1 MLSINYTP
9 DQLLKLTG
17 GAYHQKAFEEEKIR
31 DVLIDSRRLVNPEH
45 CLFIALKTPKN
56 DGHNYVADL
65 YDKGVRNYILDHIP
79 ENVED
84 LADANIIIVKDTLRA
99 LQKIGEYH
107 RKQFDIPVIG
117 ITGSN
122 GKTIVKEWL
131 YQLLQ
136 HDYNIV
142 RSPKSYNSQVGV
154 ALSALQMN
162 EDNNLAIF
170 EAGISETD
178 EMERLQPIIRPTIG
192 IFTNIGQA
200 HNENFINISQKVG
213 EKLNLFTA
221 VDTLIYTPDHY
232 EIREQIIKSELYR
245 KINIFKWSRKAS
257 ADLIIYAISKDQR
270 QTKIQANF
278 QNKEIEIVIPF
289 TDQASVENA
298 MHCWMT
304 MLHLGYDNETIAARI
319 KTLSPV
325 AMRLELKE
333 GINHCSIINDSYNSD
348 FNALVIALDFMNQQK
363 QHKKKTVI
371 LSDILQSGM
380 NNLTLYQSVY
390 ELLKEKQIDRLIG
403 IGKNITQQ
411 SNQFQDME
419 AEFYPSTNDFLNK
432 FSIASFNNETILL
445 KGARIF
451 EFEQI
456 NKNLQ
461 QQSHETVME
470 INLNALVDNYNF
482 FRSAVQP
489 DTKIM
494 AMVKAFSYGS
504 GSFEIANI
512 LQYHR
517 VDYLGVAYTDE
528 GVELRKSGITLP
540 LMVMNPEEHSFDIMI
555 RHNLE
560 PEIYSFRVL
569 DLLDKATE
577 RNIVQDQKPVGI
589 HLKLDTG
596 MRRLGFK
603 ENEIDDVIEKIL
615 NNPLIRIKSVFSH
628 LAASDEPGE
637 VAFTKKQ
644 ISRFE
649 SMSSKIQ
656 NYFDHKIIRH
666 ISNSAAI
673 TRYPQAQFDMV
684 RLGIGLYGVATD
696 SEIKNKL
703 RNVSR
708 LKTSISQLKFVKK
721 GETVGYGRAF
731 EADTDMKIGIVP
743 IGYADG
749 LSRILS
755 NKKGKLWV
763 NGNAAP
769 IVGNICMDMCMVDLN
784 GLEVNEGDEVIVFD
798 DQHNIEE
805 MAKDLGTIP
814 YEVLTNVSRRVKRV
828 YFHEG

>member
-9 DQLLKLTG
+9 DQLLQLTG
-17 GAYHQKAFEEEKIR
+17 GVYHQKAFDEENIK

-45 CLFIALKTPKN
+45 CLFIALKTRKN

-65 YDKGVRNYILDHIP
+65 YNKGVRNYILDHIP
-79 ENVED
+79 DNAQD
-84 LADANIIIVKDTLRA
+84 LTNANIILVKDTLRA

-136 HDYNIV
+136 NDYNIV

-178 EMERLQPIIRPTIG
+178 EMERLQAIVRPTIG
-192 IFTNIGQA
+192 VFTNIGQA
-200 HNENFINISQKVG
+200 HNENFINIPQKVG
-213 EKLNLFTA
+213 EKLKLFTA
-221 VDTLIYTPDHY
+221 VDTLIYSSDHY
-232 EIREQIIKSELYR
+232 EIREQIIKSELSR
-245 KINIFKWSRKAS
+245 KINIFKWSKNAD
-257 ADLIIYAISKDQR
+257 ADLLIQEISRNQR
-270 QTKIQANF
+270 QTNIRGIYQSRNV
-278 QNKEIEIVIPF
+278 EIIIPF
-289 TDQASVENA
+289 TDHASIENA
-298 MHCWMT
+298 IHCWMT
-304 MLHLGYDNETIAARI
+304 MLLLGYDNDTINERMQS
-319 KTLSPV
+319 LSPV

-333 GINHCSIINDSYNSD
+333 GINHCSVINDSYNSD

-363 QHKKKTVI
+363 QHQKKTVV

-403 IGKNITQQ
+403 IGKNISQQ
-411 SNQFQDME
+411 SNQFQDMD
-419 AEFYPSTNDFLNK
+419 AEFYPSTEDFLNK

-445 KGARIF
+445 KGARMF
-451 EFEQI
+451 EFERI
-456 NKNLQ
+456 NKVLQ

-470 INLNALVDNYNF
+470 INLNALIDNYNY
-482 FRSAVQP
+482 FRSVVKPEAR
-489 DTKIM
+489 IM

-569 DLLDKATE
+569 DLLDKAIE

-596 MRRLGFK
+596 MRRLGFT
-603 ENEIDDVIEKIL
+603 EDELEEVIAKIQ
-615 NNPLIRIKSVFSH
+615 NNPLIRINSVFSH
-628 LAASDEPGE
+628 LAASDEPDE
-637 VAFTKKQ
+637 TAFTKSQ
-644 ISRFE
+644 ISSFE
-649 SMSSKIQ
+649 KMASKIQ
-656 NYFDHKIIRH
+656 DNFDYEIIRH

-673 TRYPQAQFDMV
+673 TRYTDAQFDMV

-696 SEIKNKL
+696 PAIKDKL

-708 LKTSISQLKFVKK
+708 LKTSISQIKYISK
-721 GETVGYGRAF
+721 GETVGYSRAF
-731 EADTDMKIGIVP
+731 KADSDMKIGIIP

-755 NKKGKLWV
+755 NRKGKLWV
-763 NGNAAP
+763 NGNSAP

-784 GLEVNEGDEVIVFD
+784 GLEVEEGDEVIVFD

-828 YFHEG
+828 YYHEG

>member
-9 DQLLKLTG
+9 DQLVKLTG
-17 GAYHQKAFEEEKIR
+17 GVYHQKAFEEKKIK

-45 CLFIALKTPKN
+45 CLFVALKTRKN
-56 DGHNYVADL
+56 DGHNYVAEL
-65 YDKGVRNYILDHIP
+65 YTKGVRNYILNHIP
-79 ENVED
+79 DNAQD
-84 LADANIIIVKDTLRA
+84 MPNANIILVKDTLKA

-122 GKTIVKEWL
+122 GKTIIKEWL

-136 HDYNIV
+136 NDYNIV

-154 ALSALQMN
+154 ALSALQMS

-178 EMERLQPIIRPTIG
+178 EMERLQAIIRPTIG
-192 IFTNIGQA
+192 IFTNIGPA

-213 EKLNLFTA
+213 EKLKLFTA
-221 VDTLIYTPDHY
+221 VDTLIYSSDHY
-232 EIREQIIKSELYR
+232 EIREQIIKSELAH
-245 KINIFKWSRKAS
+245 KINIFKWSKNPDS
-257 ADLIIYAISKDQR
+257 DLVIQEISRNQR
-270 QTKIQANF
+270 QTIIQGRYQDQDVKI
-278 QNKEIEIVIPF
+278 IIPF
-289 TDQASVENA
+289 TDQASIENA
-298 MHCWMT
+298 IHCWMT
-304 MLHLGYDNETIAARI
+304 MLLLNYDNDTINERI
-319 KTLSPV
+319 QSLSPV

-333 GINHCSIINDSYNSD
+333 GINHCSVINDSYNSD

-363 QHKKKTVI
+363 QHQKKTVI

-380 NNLTLYQSVY
+380 NNLNLYQSVY

-403 IGKNITQQ
+403 IGKNIRQQ
-411 SNQFQDME
+411 SNQFQDMD
-419 AEFYPSTNDFLNK
+419 AEFYASTDDFLNK

-445 KGARIF
+445 KGARMF
-451 EFEQI
+451 EFERI
-456 NKNLQ
+456 NKVLQ
-461 QQSHETVME
+461 QQSHETVLE
-470 INLNALVDNYNF
+470 INLNALIDNYNY
-482 FRSAVQP
+482 FRSVVKP

-569 DLLDKATE
+569 ELLDKAIE
-577 RNIVQDQKPVGI
+577 RNIVQDQRPVGI

-596 MRRLGFK
+596 MRRLGFTYD
-603 ENEIDDVIEKIL
+603 EVDEVISKIQ
-615 NNPLIRIKSVFSH
+615 NNPLIRINSVFSH
-628 LAASDEPGE
+628 LAASDEPDE
-637 VAFTKKQ
+637 TDFTQNQ
-644 ISRFE
+644 IESFE
-649 SMSSKIQ
+649 KMASKIQ
-656 NYFDHKIIRH
+656 RHFEYEITRH

-673 TRYPQAQFDMV
+673 TRYPNAQLDMV

-696 SEIKNKL
+696 PGIKSKL

-708 LKTSISQLKFVKK
+708 LKTSISQIKYINKD
-721 GETVGYGRAF
+721 ETVGYSRAF
-731 EADTDMKIGIVP
+731 KAETDMKIGIVP

-755 NKKGKLWV
+755 NKKGRLWV
-763 NGNAAP
+763 KGQAAP

-784 GLEVNEGDEVIVFD
+784 GLEVEEGDEVVVFD
-798 DQHNIEE
+798 DQHTIEE
-805 MAKDLGTIP
+805 MANDLGTIP

-828 YFHEG
+828 YYHEG

>member
-17 GAYHQKAFEEEKIR
+17 GVYHQKAFEEEKIK

-45 CLFIALKTPKN
+45 CLFIALKTRKN

-65 YDKGVRNYILDHIP
+65 YNKGVRNYILDHIP
-79 ENVED
+79 DNAQD
-84 LADANIIIVKDTLRA
+84 LTNANIILVKDTLRA

-136 HDYNIV
+136 NDYNIV

-162 EDNNLAIF
+162 GGNNLAIF

-178 EMERLQPIIRPTIG
+178 EMERLQAIVRPTIG

-200 HNENFINISQKVG
+200 HNENFINIPQKVG
-213 EKLNLFTA
+213 EKLKLFTA
-221 VDTLIYTPDHY
+221 VNTLIYSSDHY
-232 EIREQIIKSELYR
+232 EIREQIIKSELSH
-245 KINIFKWSRKAS
+245 KINIFKWSKNAD
-257 ADLIIYAISKDQR
+257 ADLLIQDISRNQR
-270 QTKIQANF
+270 QTNIRGIY
-278 QNKEIEIVIPF
+278 QNRNVEIIIPF
-289 TDQASVENA
+289 TDQASIENA
-298 MHCWMT
+298 IHCWMT
-304 MLHLGYDNETIAARI
+304 MLLLGYDNDTINERMQS
-319 KTLSPV
+319 LSPV

-333 GINHCSIINDSYNSD
+333 GINHCSVINDSYNSD

-363 QHKKKTVI
+363 QHQKKTVI

-403 IGKNITQQ
+403 IGKNISQQ
-411 SNQFQDME
+411 SNQFQDMD
-419 AEFYPSTNDFLNK
+419 AEFYPSTDDFLNR

-445 KGARIF
+445 KGARMF
-451 EFEQI
+451 EFERI
-456 NKNLQ
+456 NKVLQ

-470 INLNALVDNYNF
+470 INLNALVDNYNY
-482 FRSAVQP
+482 FRSVVKPGA
-489 DTKIM
+489 KIM

-569 DLLDKATE
+569 DLLDKAIE

-596 MRRLGFK
+596 MRRLGFT
-603 ENEIDDVIEKIL
+603 EDELEEVISKIQ
-615 NNPLIRIKSVFSH
+615 NNPLIRINSVFSH
-628 LAASDEPGE
+628 LAASDEPDE
-637 VAFTKKQ
+637 TAFTKNQ
-644 ISRFE
+644 ISSFE
-649 SMSSKIQ
+649 KMASKIQ
-656 NYFDHKIIRH
+656 NQFDHEIIRH

-673 TRYPQAQFDMV
+673 TRYPDAQFDMV

-696 SEIKNKL
+696 PSIKDKL

-708 LKTSISQLKFVKK
+708 LKTSISQIKYISK
-721 GETVGYGRAF
+721 GETVGYSRAF
-731 EADTDMKIGIVP
+731 KADTDMKIGIIP

-769 IVGNICMDMCMVDLN
+769 IIGNICMDMCMVDLN
-784 GLEVNEGDEVIVFD
+784 GLEVEEGDEVVVFD

-828 YFHEG
+828 YYHEG

>member
-17 GAYHQKAFEEEKIR
+17 GVYHQKAFEEEKIK

-45 CLFIALKTPKN
+45 CLFIALKTRKN

-65 YDKGVRNYILDHIP
+65 YNKGVRNYILDHIP
-79 ENVED
+79 DNAQD
-84 LADANIIIVKDTLRA
+84 LTNANIILVKDTLRA

-136 HDYNIV
+136 NDYNIV

-162 EDNNLAIF
+162 EGNNLAIF

-178 EMERLQPIIRPTIG
+178 EMERLQAIVRPTIG

-200 HNENFINISQKVG
+200 HNENFINIPQKVG
-213 EKLNLFTA
+213 EKLKLFTA
-221 VDTLIYTPDHY
+221 VNTLIYSSDHY
-232 EIREQIIKSELYR
+232 EIREQIIKSELSH
-245 KINIFKWSRKAS
+245 KINIFKWSKNAD
-257 ADLIIYAISKDQR
+257 ADLLIQDISRNQR
-270 QTKIQANF
+270 QTNIRGIY
-278 QNKEIEIVIPF
+278 QNRNVEIIIPF
-289 TDQASVENA
+289 TDQASIENA
-298 MHCWMT
+298 IHCWMT
-304 MLHLGYDNETIAARI
+304 MLLLGYDNDTINERMQS
-319 KTLSPV
+319 LSPV

-333 GINHCSIINDSYNSD
+333 GINHCSVINDSYNSD

-363 QHKKKTVI
+363 QHQKKTVI

-403 IGKNITQQ
+403 IGKNISQQ
-411 SNQFQDME
+411 SNQFQDMD
-419 AEFYPSTNDFLNK
+419 AEFYPSTDDFLNR

-445 KGARIF
+445 KGARMF
-451 EFEQI
+451 EFERI
-456 NKNLQ
+456 NKVLQ

-470 INLNALVDNYNF
+470 INLNALVDNYNY
-482 FRSAVQP
+482 FRSVVKPGA
-489 DTKIM
+489 KIM

-569 DLLDKATE
+569 DLLDKAIE

-596 MRRLGFK
+596 MRRLGFT
-603 ENEIDDVIEKIL
+603 EDELEEVISKIQ
-615 NNPLIRIKSVFSH
+615 NNPLIRINSVFSH
-628 LAASDEPGE
+628 LAASDEPDE
-637 VAFTKKQ
+637 TAFTKNQ
-644 ISRFE
+644 ISSFE
-649 SMSSKIQ
+649 KMASKIQ
-656 NYFDHKIIRH
+656 NQFDHEIIRH

-673 TRYPQAQFDMV
+673 TRYPDAQFDMV

-696 SEIKNKL
+696 PSIKDKL

-708 LKTSISQLKFVKK
+708 LKTSISQIKYISK
-721 GETVGYGRAF
+721 GETVGYSRAF
-731 EADTDMKIGIVP
+731 KADTDMKIGIIP

-769 IVGNICMDMCMVDLN
+769 IIGNICMDMCMVDLN
-784 GLEVNEGDEVIVFD
+784 GLEVEEGDEVVVFD

-805 MAKDLGTIP
+805 MANDLGTIP

-828 YFHEG
+828 YYHEG